1 MTNIDSNPGLQQ
13 HLSIVVLH
21 CTKVERRPDIRGKL
35 WQSSLPAKWF
45 DWHVSYVNSSIK
57 NIGPRRRKMWIPKR
71 EKIPPI
77 YPDGSPRTE
86 FMNAKWDFPRF
97 ECRKRFA
104 YTICRIKR
112 HGSVNVWRIKGE
124 TMRNYINAQRRKVK
138 KKRGKKMKREF
149 WCSRVATNWIFVR
162 QNEDWPHLTSFGRIA
177 TSCTLV
183 TSVSGP
189 HLWRVRRGNCSDPR
203 VTTLSPQMRQFNLAG
218 RWPCPEFVE
227 AQQTEGWVEIG

>member
-35 WQSSLPAKWF
+35 WQSSLPAKRF

-138 KKRGKKMKREF
+138 KKKRQKDEERILMQPRCDELNF
-149 WCSRVATNWIFVR
+149 GSTEWR
-162 QNEDWPHLTSFGRIA
+162 LTAS
-177 TSCTLV
+177 
-183 TSVSGP
+183 
-189 HLWRVRRGNCSDPR
+189 
-203 VTTLSPQMRQFNLAG
+203 NLFRAH
-218 RWPCPEFVE
+218 CH
-227 AQQTEGWVEIG
+227 